1 MFAIRRH
8 VICSLLFSCIA
19 FSPVFAQPP
28 AAVVVASPVIEEER
42 AASETFVGSVRPKR
56 RSIVGCAVD
65 GRVLEFFVDEGDLV
79 TTQPRDNTP
88 SDKPQTIGLPIAQL
102 RTQTLEIEIAVAHA
116 QRAIRDNELR
126 QLKKSLPE
134 QLAQAKARRLSAEAK
149 KKFAVSEHK
158 RILTLFQ
165 SNRAVSRADLD
176 SAESASVAAQ
186 QELVEAT
193 STIKELEQTSDL
205 KIAQADAK
213 LLSQD
218 EEIRRLN
225 DLKLKYTIRAPFR
238 GHVVKKFV
246 EVGQWVKR
254 GDPVVEVIELDP
266 IEIQL
271 SVPAHHIDRLQATV
285 NEKTQQMKSITVDVW
300 IDSLPATRFEGE
312 VKQIV
317 PEADRRSRS
326 FPVKIEVA
334 NPHEEGHRIKPGML
348 ARVALPLG
356 QKKKML
362 LVHKDALVLGGRTKS
377 VYVAATDP
385 KTKMTSARPVAVQ
398 TGASFDSLIEVRG
411 QLKAGDLVVV
421 EGNERLRPGQPIRI
435 EKENAKKDNAKKEN
449 AVKKNST
456 VKQPGKSS

>member
-8 VICSLLFSCIA
+8 VICPLLFSCIA
-19 FSPVFAQPP
+19 FSPVWAQPP

-42 AASETFVGSVRPKR
+42 AASEAFVGTVRPKR

-65 GRVLEFFVDEGDLV
+65 GRVLKFYVDEGDLV
-79 TTQPRDNTP
+79 TTKVSNNAPEGAQQ
-88 SDKPQTIGLPIAQL
+88 SIGLPIAQL
-102 RTQTLEIEIAVAHA
+102 RTQTLEIEIAIAHA

-134 QLAQAKARRLSAEAK
+134 QLAQAKARTLSAEAK
-149 KKFAVSEHK
+149 MKFAVAEHK

-186 QELVEAT
+186 QDLVEAT
-193 STIKELEQTSDL
+193 STIKELKQTSDL

-213 LLSQD
+213 LLAQD

-266 IEIQL
+266 IEIEL
-271 SVPAHHIDRLQATV
+271 SVPAQHIDGLQASV
-285 NEKTQQMKSITVDVW
+285 NKKTEQMKSMKVDVW
-300 IDSLPATRFEGE
+300 VDSLPTARFDGE

-317 PEADRRSRS
+317 PEADARSRS

-348 ARVALPLG
+348 ARVSLPLG
-356 QKKKML
+356 LKKKML
-362 LVHKDALVLGGRTKS
+362 LIHKDALVLGGRTKR
-377 VYVAATDP
+377 VYVAGTDP
-385 KTKMTSARPVAVQ
+385 KTKMMTARPVAVE

-411 QLKAGDLVVV
+411 QLMAGDLVVV
-421 EGNERLRPGQPIRI
+421 AGNERLRPGQPIRI
-435 EKENAKKDNAKKEN
+435 AEDNTVKKTEAKKQQRT
-449 AVKKNST
+449 T
-456 VKQPGKSS
+456 VKQPEKSS